1 MYVPACLPKRLQPSC
16 PCSSPLPLLR
26 LGAARCSSGQRCP
39 PFCQTQS
46 DAPWAR
52 SHMTWHAPA
61 HDIFGFKMTSR
72 QRGAQRAGRSSVWE
86 KRSSRRRSSLLSS
99 LMTASHSPLHLSL
112 LSSLSLSLSNSSETT
127 LNLQDSPPSLPHLPL
142 FSCTSFF
149 LPPPL
154 SVRVLLCLTPTHPS
168 TPPGDVSR

>member
-1 MYVPACLPKRLQPSC
+1 MYVPACLPKTFPAPSLQFSTSTPAPRC
-16 PCSSPLPLLR
+16 GTVQLRTALPPL
-26 LGAARCSSGQRCP
+26 
-39 PFCQTQS
+39 CQTQS

-72 QRGAQRAGRSSVWE
+72 QRGAQRAGRPSVWE

-127 LNLQDSPPSLPHLPL
+127 LNLQDSPPSLPHLPF

-149 LPPPL
+149 LPPSL
-154 SVRVLLCLTPTHPS
+154 TVRVLLCLTPTHPS

>member
-1 MYVPACLPKRLQPSC
+1 MSSIPVFAVLHFHSC
-16 PCSSPLPLLR
+16 ALVR
-26 LGAARCSSGQRCP
+26 HGAAPDSAAP
-39 PFCQTQS
+39 PPVCQTQS

-112 LSSLSLSLSNSSETT
+112 FSSLVSLSLSLSLS
-127 LNLQDSPPSLPHLPL
+127 LSPTRPKQLSTSRILLRRFPIVPFSVAPRLFCPSLSL
-142 FSCTSFF
+142 C
-149 LPPPL
+149 
-154 SVRVLLCLTPTHPS
+154 VRVLLCLTPTHPLD
-168 TPPGDVSR
+168 TFRRCE